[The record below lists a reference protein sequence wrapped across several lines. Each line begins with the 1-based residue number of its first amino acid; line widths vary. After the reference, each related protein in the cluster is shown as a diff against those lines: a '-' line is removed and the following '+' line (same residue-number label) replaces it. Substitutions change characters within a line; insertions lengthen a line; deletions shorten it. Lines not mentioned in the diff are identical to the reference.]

1 MFLSTNSNI
10 SAFSKISVAELRK
23 IIQVKNERK
32 LSKLNKLV
40 LWLNY
45 AVIVSLIIAS
55 LAKYVSPQ
63 LFWII
68 AFFGLAFPF
77 IYLLNLIFAI
87 YWLVQFRR
95 LFAFSAV
102 AAVLTLSTAFKYLQ
116 FNFSGSTSPEKC
128 FKITSYNSML
138 FDLYNWFH
146 NTETRNKIFTNL
158 SEIDS
163 DIICFQEFYTS
174 EEPGDF
180 NNIDSLT
187 KLLNLPYHHAEYTT
201 TLREHDHWGV
211 ATFSR
216 FPIIHKG
223 KIVFETK
230 NNNLCIYTDMI
241 INKDTVR
248 VYNLHLQS
256 ISFSKK
262 DNLFLDD
269 LKKGNESDEDL
280 EKSKNILR
288 RLKRAFVKRAK
299 QVEIIKLHMSTCKY
313 KMILCGDF
321 NDTPASYTYAQ
332 LSSELKDAFVSKGK
346 GLGKTYA
353 GKWPQFRIDYILYD
367 KRFKCEQF
375 ERSDETFTDH
385 YPITAFIH

>member
-1 MFLSTNSNI
+1 
-10 SAFSKISVAELRK
+10 
-23 IIQVKNERK
+23 
-32 LSKLNKLV
+32 
-40 LWLNY
+40 
-45 AVIVSLIIAS
+45 VI
-55 LAKYVSPQ
+55 
-63 LFWII
+63 
-68 AFFGLAFPF
+68 
-77 IYLLNLIFAI
+77 
-87 YWLVQFRR
+87 
-95 LFAFSAV
+95 
-102 AAVLTLSTAFKYLQ
+102 TLSTAFNYLQ
-116 FNFSGSTSPEKC
+116 FNFSSTNTTEKC

-146 NTETRNKIFTNL
+146 NTDTRNKIFTNL

-163 DIICFQEFYTS
+163 DIMCFQEFYTS

-230 NNNLCIYTDMI
+230 TNNLCIYTDVI
-241 INKDTVR
+241 IKKDTVR
-248 VYNLHLQS
+248 IYNLHLQS

-262 DNLFLDD
+262 DNSYLED
-269 LKKGNESDEDL
+269 LKKGNETDEDL
-280 EKSKNILR
+280 EKGKNILR

-299 QVEIIKLHMSTCKY
+299 QVEIIKLHMKTCKY

-332 LSSELKDAFVSKGK
+332 LNSDLKDAFVAKGK

-385 YPITAFIH
+385 YPITALIH